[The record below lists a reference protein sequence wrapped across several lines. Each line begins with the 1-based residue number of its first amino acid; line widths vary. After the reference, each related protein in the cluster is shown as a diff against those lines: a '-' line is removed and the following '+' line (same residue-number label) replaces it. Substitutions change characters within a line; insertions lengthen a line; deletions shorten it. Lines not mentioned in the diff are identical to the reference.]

1 MSFLSIF
8 HLLNAILL
16 ITLVMIQ
23 TQDSGFIRT
32 FGAIQSGYH
41 TKTGPEKILYLIT
54 IVSATIFVI
63 TSILIIGR

>member
-16 ITLVMIQ
+16 IVLVMIQ

-41 TKTGPEKILYLIT
+41 TKTGPEKTLYVIT
-54 IVSATIFVI
+54 IISAITFVI

>member
-16 ITLVMIQ
+16 VVLVLLQ
-23 TQDSGFIRT
+23 SQDSGFIRT

-41 TKTGPEKILYLIT
+41 TKTGPEKIIYLIT
-54 IVSATIFVI
+54 IISALIFVV